1 MVFFNIY
8 PKSVDK
14 EKEIFQDDNTTS
26 QIFELTYA
34 AMTSVI
40 PSTTLKEEDFKLW
53 HENFQ
58 RRIKSGTIY
67 ILIFDENVLKGYLVY
82 KLHSESDCICI
93 EDLIIH
99 PKYQGDGITM
109 ARLLC
114 CFFMEIEKVNLSN
127 IYTYTS
133 KLNKKMQGILSK
145 VGLSIDEYTD
155 KSIKY
160 TVTKE
165 YLINKYAKLIS
176 YFCKK
181 NNDILKQ

>member
-14 EKEIFQDDNTTS
+14 EKETFPDDNTIS

-53 HENFQ
+53 YENFGI
-58 RRIKSGTIY
+58 RIKSGTIY
-67 ILIFDENVLKGYLVY
+67 ILIFDDNVLKGYLAY

-99 PKYQGDGITM
+99 PKYQGDGITV

-114 CFFMEIEKVNLSN
+114 CFFMKIENLNLSS

-145 VGLSIDEYTD
+145 VGFSIYEYTD
-155 KSIKY
+155 KGIKY
-160 TVTKE
+160 IVTKE

-176 YFCKK
+176 YFYKK